1 MTSSLQSFS
10 LSVLKWQKD
19 FHLENLDNILRDL
32 EKDKVQKSLAVSFTV
47 ENDTEIVEIDT
58 EIIF

>member
-19 FHLENLDNILRDL
+19 FHLENLDNILRDW